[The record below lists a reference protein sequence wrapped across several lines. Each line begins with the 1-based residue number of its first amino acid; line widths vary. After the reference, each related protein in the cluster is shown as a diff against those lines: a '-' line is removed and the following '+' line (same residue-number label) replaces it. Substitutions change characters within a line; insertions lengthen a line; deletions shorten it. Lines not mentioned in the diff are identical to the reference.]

1 MLNTKTSV
9 EIVPSSV
16 GGSYPYFG
24 MNEMR
29 TIILFVRKNT
39 GTILSNNSNQLG
51 TFSEHWIEDEFPPIN
66 VQEITFTIEE

>member
-24 MNEMR
+24 MNEHK
-29 TIILFVRKNT
+29 TIVLFYEKNSGVILT
-39 GTILSNNSNQLG
+39 NNHEQLG
-51 TFSEHWIEDEFPPIN
+51 YFSKTWIEDEFTPIH